1 MKNIN
6 NLSRFISLI
15 LRHKPEVINIKLD
28 KHGYANVEELI
39 NGINNNKKYTIDFD
53 LLKQI
58 VDTDNKKRY
67 SFNEDFTKIRANQG
81 HSIDVDVE
89 LKECKP
95 PKNLYHGS
103 SGKYFDSIIDKNIIC
118 KRRLYVQLSKD
129 YDTDYTVGSRNG
141 RPIVFIID
149 SERMYKDGY
158 KFYLSEN
165 NVWLT
170 KHVPKEYINI
180 MINKELMLIHDKFI
194 K

>member
-6 NLSRFISLI
+6 NS
-15 LRHKPEVINIKLD
+15 IN
-28 KHGYANVEELI
+28 
-39 NGINNNKKYTIDFD
+39 
-53 LLKQI
+53 
-58 VDTDNKKRY
+58 
-67 SFNEDFTKIRANQG
+67 
-81 HSIDVDVE
+81 VDVE

-95 PKNLYHGS
+95 PKKLYHGS
-103 SGKYFDSIIDKNIIC
+103 SGKYFKGMKDQGIISKSS
-118 KRRLYVQLSKD
+118 LYVHLSKD
-129 YDTDYTVGSRNG
+129 YDTAFTVGSRHG

-149 SERMYKDGY
+149 SERMYEDGY

>member
-58 VDTDNKKRY
+58 VDTDDKKRY

-81 HSIDVDVE
+81 HSINVDVE

-95 PKNLYHGS
+95 PKKLYHGTAE
-103 SGKYFDSIIDKNIIC
+103 KYFKGIKDQGIISNVH
-118 KRRLYVQLSKD
+118 LYKD
-129 YDTDYTVGSRNG
+129 YDTAFTVGSRHG
-141 RPIVFIID
+141 RPIVFVID